1 MKENTKFINEISN
14 KFYEMR
20 VNYGI
25 GYVLR
30 NSKEIVIHNCG
41 YNLNN
46 KEFLECYELA
56 FNKFKKKYEPRY
68 LRELEDKIFQT
79 LVGYKGSY
87 GLDYVLDYLDTLE
100 EKILKYEVD
109 SLEVRNVYLAAV
121 LKFKNKYKEEIY
133 GNDDRI
139 EEKKEK
145 RTIWGLSPF
154 KAFLAVICGII
165 DGATR
170 RK

>member
-1 MKENTKFINEISN
+1 MINPENKMAEE
-14 KFYEMR
+14 FYKMR

-46 KEFLECYELA
+46 KEFLECYEVA

-87 GLDYVLDYLDTLE
+87 GLDYVLDNLDTLE

-109 SLEVRNVYLAAV
+109 SLEVRNVFLTAV
-121 LKFKNKYKEEIY
+121 LKFKYKYKEEIY
-133 GNDDRI
+133 GNADRK

-145 RTIWGLSPF
+145 KTIWGLSPF
-154 KAFLAVICGII
+154 KAFLAVIGGII